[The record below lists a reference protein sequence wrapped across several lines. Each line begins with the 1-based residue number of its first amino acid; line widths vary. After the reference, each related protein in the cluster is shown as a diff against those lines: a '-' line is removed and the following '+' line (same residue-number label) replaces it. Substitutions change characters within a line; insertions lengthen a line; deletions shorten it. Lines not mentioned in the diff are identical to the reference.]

1 MRYTKRSNRFGVVL
15 PPDSDP
21 RWIITPYV
29 MTQDFAM
36 SAMPM
41 GTVLHPSGRAYMN
54 DYNLWSQI
62 NAEREANFA
71 VQREVRR
78 LQEIENE
85 RIRKEQEKAR
95 IAEEKRIKKERE
107 AIQKQIDRVKRDYQ
121 REIRAVTRPVDAQ
134 YNSQLAN
141 LEKQLKN
148 TTQMPR

>member
-1 MRYTKRSNRFGVVL
+1 MGYKKRYNKFGVVL

-29 MTQDFAM
+29 ITQDFAM

-71 VQREVRR
+71 VQREARR
-78 LQEIENE
+78 QQEIENE
-85 RIRKEQEKAR
+85 RIRKQEEKVR
-95 IAEEKRIKKERE
+95 IAEEKRIKRERE
-107 AIQKQIDRVKRDYQ
+107 EIQRQIDKLTKDYERD
-121 REIRAVTRPVDAQ
+121 IRQVSRTVDAQ
-134 YNSQLAN
+134 YNPQITALQ
-141 LEKQLKN
+141 KQLRKLK
-148 TTQMPR
+148 